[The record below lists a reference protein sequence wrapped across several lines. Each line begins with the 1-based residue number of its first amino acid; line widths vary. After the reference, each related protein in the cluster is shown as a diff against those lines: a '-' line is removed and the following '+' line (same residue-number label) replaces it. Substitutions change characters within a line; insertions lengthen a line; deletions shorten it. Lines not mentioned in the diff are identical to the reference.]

1 MFDITLKP
9 AQTEF
14 VALPG
19 GVITQLYNITNNS
32 DTSLTVDASVLPWK
46 PIGFDG
52 SVSYDNV
59 AGNPNIQFSTVTDT
73 RLQSPF
79 VLAPKTTRQIILKIN
94 ISPNANLG
102 DYYYTFFV
110 SQTETNSL
118 NNSFSGTSGKIGSH
132 ILLSVSQTENP
143 ATHISVEK
151 FTATPKF
158 KDVFLTPITFN
169 AQINNE
175 SGYFFKTVG
184 NITISKDNLVIKK
197 ISLTPL
203 NVLSRN
209 SRHLRCEPS
218 CSVSPPFWPGAYT
231 ATISF
236 DPSVS
241 DKSFSTTFF
250 VFPFSLIVLLIIP
263 AVLIITSLRL
273 KSSLRKVTS
282 LRGTDM
288 PK

>member
-32 DTSLTVDASVLPWK
+32 DTGLTFDASVLPWK

-59 AGNPNIQFSTVTDT
+59 AGDPNIQFSTVGDS

-94 ISPNANLG
+94 ISPNTALG
-102 DYYYTFFV
+102 DYYYTFFI
-110 SQTETNSL
+110 SQTESNTANG
-118 NNSFSGTSGKIGSH
+118 SFSGTSGKIGSH

-143 ATHISVEK
+143 ATHISVEN

-158 KDVFLTPITFN
+158 KDIFLTPITFN
-169 AQINNE
+169 ARVNNE
-175 SGYFFKTVG
+175 SGYFFKTIG
-184 NITISKDNLVIKK
+184 SITISKDNLVIKK
-197 ISLTPL
+197 INLTPL
-203 NVLSRN
+203 NVLSKN
-209 SRHLRCEPS
+209 SRHLQCEPS
-218 CSVSPPFWPGAYT
+218 CSISPPFWPGAYT

-250 VFPFSLIVLLIIP
+250 VFPFSLLILLIIP
-263 AVLIITSLRL
+263 ITLFLLHRRL
-273 KSSLRKVTS
+273 SR
-282 LRGTDM
+282 R
-288 PK
+288 